1 VRCNVIRRAIV
12 RVFPAQSRRADFNE
26 EGRMERDIYDE
37 DHEAFRDVVKEFI
50 KRYVTNEARERWD
63 AAGEVDRET
72 MRAAGESG
80 LIGLSV
86 PEEFGG
92 AGMLQDYRFRA
103 IVNEEVIAAGA
114 GSLAGAF
121 GIQDDLAIPY
131 LVHMGTQEQKE
142 KWLPGMATGEI
153 LGALA
158 MSEPGAG
165 SDLRGIKTTA
175 KRVEG
180 GYIVNGAKT
189 FISSGKTA
197 DVIVTFVKTGEGNKA
212 DAFSLLL
219 IENGMDGFDHGKK
232 LHKMGFQGHDTA
244 ELSFS
249 DVFVPEENLISG
261 KEGQGFIQLMMNLPL
276 ERLSIGIAGAAA
288 AEAALKW
295 TLAYTKDREAFGER
309 IIDFQNTRFKLAEV
323 ATTVD
328 ALWAY
333 MDRALLAYKDGK
345 LSAVE
350 AAKVKFWA
358 TEREWDVI
366 DVCVQL
372 HGGYGYITEYPIAR
386 AFLDARVHRIYG
398 GTNEIM
404 REIVGRE
411 LAKH

>member
-1 VRCNVIRRAIV
+1 
-12 RVFPAQSRRADFNE
+12 
-26 EGRMERDIYDE
+26 MERDIYDE
-37 DHEAFRDVVKEFI
+37 DHEAFRDLVKDFV
-50 KRYVTNEARERWD
+50 KRHVTNEAIEKWNAD
-63 AAGEVDRET
+63 GEVDRAT
-72 MRAAGESG
+72 MLAAGEAG
-80 LIGLSV
+80 IIGLSV

-103 IVNEEVIAAGA
+103 VVNEEVIAAGA

-121 GIQDDLAIPY
+121 GIQDDLAVPY

-142 KWLPGMATGEI
+142 KWLPRMATGEVV
-153 LGALA
+153 GALA
-158 MSEPGAG
+158 MTEPGAG

-175 KRVEG
+175 KKVDG

-189 FISSGKTA
+189 FISSGATA
-197 DVIVTFVKTGEGNKA
+197 DLVVTFVKTGEGNRP
-212 DAFSLLL
+212 DAFSLVL
-219 IENGMDGFDHGKK
+219 IENGMEGFDHGKK

-249 DVFVPEENLISG
+249 DVFVPEENLIGG
-261 KEGQGFIQLMMNLPL
+261 KEGMGFIQLTMNLPL
-276 ERLSIGIAGAAA
+276 ERLSIGVAGAAA
-288 AEAALKW
+288 AQAALDW
-295 TLAYTKDREAFGER
+295 TVAYTKDREAFGER
-309 IIDFQNTRFKLAEV
+309 IIDFQNTRFKIADM

-333 MDRALLAYKDGK
+333 IDRALLAYKEGK
-345 LSAVE
+345 LSAEE

-358 TEREWDVI
+358 TEREWEVLDTG
-366 DVCVQL
+366 VQL

-404 REIVGRE
+404 REIVGRQI
-411 LAKH
+411 AGKR

>member
-1 VRCNVIRRAIV
+1 
-12 RVFPAQSRRADFNE
+12 
-26 EGRMERDIYDE
+26 MERDIYDE

-50 KRYVTNEARERWD
+50 KRYATNEARERWD
-63 AAGEVDRET
+63 AEGEIDRAT

-92 AGMLQDYRFRA
+92 AGMLQDYRFRT
-103 IVNEEVIAAGA
+103 IVNEEVIGAGA

-121 GIQDDLAIPY
+121 GIQDDLAVPY
-131 LVHMGTQEQKE
+131 IVHMGTQEQKE

-175 KRVEG
+175 KKVDG

-197 DVIVTFVKTGEGNKA
+197 DMIVTFVKTGEGNRP
-212 DAFSLLL
+212 DAFSLLI
-219 IENGMDGFDHGKK
+219 IENGMEGFDHGKK
-232 LHKMGFQGHDTA
+232 LHKMGSHGHDTA

-276 ERLSIGIAGAAA
+276 ERLSIGIAAAA
-288 AEAALKW
+288 ASQAALAW
-295 TLAYTKDREAFGER
+295 TVAYTKDREAFGER
-309 IIDFQNTRFKLAEV
+309 IIDFQNTRFKLADV

-328 ALWAY
+328 VIWAY
-333 MDRALLAYKDGK
+333 LDRALLAYKDGK
-345 LSAVE
+345 LSAEE
-350 AAKVKFWA
+350 AAKVKFWT
-358 TEREWDVI
+358 TEREWEILDT
-366 DVCVQL
+366 CVQL

-404 REIVGRE
+404 REIVGRQI
-411 LAKH
+411 AGKR

>member
-1 VRCNVIRRAIV
+1 M
-12 RVFPAQSRRADFNE
+12 D
-26 EGRMERDIYDE
+26 RDIYDE
-37 DHEAFRDVVKEFI
+37 DHEAFRDMVKDFV

-63 AAGEVDRET
+63 AAGEVDRDT
-72 MRAAGESG
+72 LLAAGQAGILG
-80 LIGLSV
+80 LAV

-103 IVNEEVIAAGA
+103 IVNEEVIRAGA
-114 GSLAGAF
+114 GSLAGAL

-153 LGALA
+153 IGALA

-165 SDLRGIKTTA
+165 SDLRGAKTTA

-180 GYIVNGAKT
+180 GYVVNGAKT

-212 DAFSLLL
+212 DAFSLIL

-249 DVFVPEENLISG
+249 DVFVPEENLIG
-261 KEGQGFIQLMMNLPL
+261 GEAGHGFVQLMKNLPL
-276 ERLSIGIAGAAA
+276 ERLSIGVAAA
-288 AEAALKW
+288 AAAQAGFEW
-295 TLAYTKDREAFGER
+295 TLAYTKDRESFGQR
-309 IIDFQNTRFKLAEV
+309 IVDFQNTRFRLAEV
-323 ATTVD
+323 AATVD

-333 MDRALLAYKDGK
+333 IDRAMLLYKDGD
-345 LSAVE
+345 LTPEE
-350 AAKVKFWA
+350 AAKVKFWT
-358 TEREWDVI
+358 TEREWEVLDT
-366 DVCVQL
+366 CVQL

-404 REIVGRE
+404 REIVGRQ
-411 LAKH
+411 LAGKR